1 MMKFLTKTVQ
11 KLQNVFIEKKIY
23 TKIQKLVYAQKIQMY
38 QIQINQRGIQLRN
51 YGKYG
56 ERHLML

>member
-38 QIQINQRGIQLRN
+38 QIQINQGGIQLRN